1 MWPRSARYRPC
12 RLPQVQG
19 GRPRAREPTSRIFT
33 VANLGYGQKYLPPWP
48 ESDLFGRLAV
58 KSARRSSKSACDEA
72 DGGRA
77 GACAHARHMRVGQAR
92 RLVRRDRDHGCSA
105 LADHPAWQP
114 DVARYA
120 HARVDQ
126 ARALFFDQ
134 ARALFY
140 DQRAR
145 AMPGLT
151 RAGGVVCDAQ
161 GRRSATDD
169 ALVGSALATRRASGA
184 W

>member
-1 MWPRSARYRPC
+1 LWPRSARYRPC
-12 RLPQVQG
+12 QLPQVQG
-19 GRPRAREPTSRIFT
+19 GHPRAREPTLRIFT

-58 KSARRSSKSACDEA
+58 KSARQSKSACDEA

-77 GACAHARHMRVGQAR
+77 GACAHARIMRVGQAR
-92 RLVRRDRDHGCSA
+92 RLVRRDRDKDCRA
-105 LADHPAWQP
+105 RADHPGWQP
-114 DVARYA
+114 DADGYA
-120 HARVDQ
+120 HARSLTHG
-126 ARALFFDQ
+126 ALFFDQ
-134 ARALFY
+134 ARALFF